1 MPRKASPT
9 KLVPTSMRFTAE
21 MKARIQALAD
31 ADSRSLSNW
40 LETRIARVVE
50 QEEAAAKGKRK

>member
-1 MPRKASPT
+1 
-9 KLVPTSMRFTAE
+9 MRFTAE